1 MLNYSE
7 INKMFNQDEDTVIH
21 LDMLYNIT
29 INSYQ
34 GLSRLSVILIK
45 DNQASNY
52 FVRDRLVADC
62 NDELFS
68 KKVNQEGGIPKM
80 IKSRSERVVN
90 DLSTLRLNPRTQFL
104 LNNGHRSSFSYPL
117 MFKGNAIAMVFF
129 NSSKV
134 AFFSKLSVQQD
145 MLFLSTI
152 INSLM
157 VRQFEK
163 KQFIRISLAI
173 ALEMGHAKDPET
185 KAHLQRMESYSS
197 KLAYL
202 LSKEKGITHEFI
214 RRIESYA
221 AFHDIGKYK
230 IPDDILFSSTTFTPA
245 ERKIMNQHC
254 MHGVD
259 IINDV
264 LGHFPV
270 NVRHVAEYRFLKNII
285 LHHHEYYNGDG
296 YPMGLKGNDIPLEAR
311 IVMVAD
317 VFDALLSKRLY
328 KPAWNIDDVV
338 TYMRDNSGV
347 MFDPDCIHALISNL
361 PDFIKIYET
370 YADELDD

>member
-7 INKMFNQDEDTVIH
+7 INQMFNQDEDTAFH
-21 LDMLYNIT
+21 LDMLYNT
-29 INSYQ
+29 AINSYQ
-34 GLSRLSVILIK
+34 GLSRFSVILIK
-45 DNQASNY
+45 GHQVSNY
-52 FVRDRLVADC
+52 FVRDRLAADC
-62 NDELFS
+62 NDELFTE
-68 KKVNQEGGIPKM
+68 KVNQEGSIPKI
-80 IKSRSERVVN
+80 IKSKSARVVN
-90 DLSTLRLNPRTQFL
+90 DLSNLTLNARTLFL

-129 NSSKV
+129 NASEL
-134 AFFSKLSVQQD
+134 AFFSKRSVQQD
-145 MLFLSTI
+145 MLFLSAI
-152 INSLM
+152 IHSLM
-157 VRQFEK
+157 TRQFEK
-163 KQFIRISLAI
+163 KQFISISLAI
-173 ALEMGHAKDPET
+173 ALNMGHAKDPET
-185 KAHLQRMESYSS
+185 RGHLNRMERYSS
-197 KLAYL
+197 KLAYH

-230 IPDDILFSSTTFTPA
+230 IPDEILFNSAIFTPG

-264 LGHFPV
+264 LGHFPA
-270 NVRHVAEYRFLKNII
+270 NVRYVEEYRFLKNII
-285 LHHHEYYNGDG
+285 LHHHEHYNGNG
-296 YPMGLKGNDIPLEAR
+296 YPMGLKGEAIPLEAR

-347 MFDPDCIHALISNL
+347 MFDPDCIHALLSNL
-361 PDFIKIYET
+361 PDFIEIYEA
-370 YADELDD
+370 YADESEG